1 VLVRWQFAAR
11 ATDSLRG
18 DFIMPIPISRSQR
31 DAAGRKNRPGP
42 RGFTLIELLVVIAII
57 GLLIALLLPAVQSAR
72 EAGRRMQCANNLKQ
86 IGLALH
92 NYHGSKLCFPPGYVD
107 GNTVAASDATHDVGP
122 GWGWA
127 SYILPYLDETNTWS
141 QINFSVA
148 VGTGTN
154 TTVSQQALPMYQCPS
169 DPLQQAFGVWNWNN
183 NFSSTICTVAHAN
196 YVGCNGWVEC
206 LANAGGL
213 YVPDPTNLGAEDND
227 AGPTGSAQPTGLAGD
242 GLFYRNSHNT
252 FKNVKDGL
260 SRTIIVGER
269 SSDHSPSTWTGAV
282 AGGACP
288 AWMAST
294 DPPYTAPTNPPQI
307 EYAQAD
313 YGEALVL
320 GHGNATHVP
329 CADFP
334 IYDPDTMYSMH
345 AGRGCNF
352 LMGDGSV
359 TFLTQEID
367 GYVYQHLCTIAGG
380 EIDDGLGNQD

>member
-1 VLVRWQFAAR
+1 MR
-11 ATDSLRG
+11 
-18 DFIMPIPISRSQR
+18 ISWKQCV
-31 DAAGRKNRPGP
+31 AGRKVSPGT

-57 GLLIALLLPAVQSAR
+57 GLLVALLLPAVQGARESAR
-72 EAGRRMQCANNLKQ
+72 RAQCSNNLKQ

-92 NYHGSKLCFPPGYVD
+92 NYHNGKLCYPPGYVD
-107 GNTVAASDATHDVGP
+107 GNTNSTSTPDNDVGP
-122 GWGWA
+122 SWGWA
-127 SYILPYLDETNTWS
+127 SYLLPYLEEENVYS

-154 TTVSQQALPMYQCPS
+154 TTVSQQALPLYQCPS

-213 YVPDPTNLGAEDND
+213 YLPNDPTYGDGGSAEDND
-227 AGPTGSAQPTGLAGD
+227 AGPTGSAEPTGLAGD
-242 GLFYRNSHNT
+242 GLFYRNSRNT
-252 FKNVKDGL
+252 FKNVTDGL

-288 AWMAST
+288 AWMASPGVAPYSA
-294 DPPYTAPTNPPQI
+294 PPGPAYDN
-307 EYAQAD
+307 AD

-329 CADFP
+329 CADAPWF
-334 IYDPDTMYSMH
+334 DPDTMYSMH
-345 AGRGCNF
+345 AGRGVNF
-352 LMGDGSV
+352 LFGDGSV
-359 TFLTQEID
+359 TFLTQDID
-367 GYVYQHLCTIAGG
+367 PYTYQHLCTIAGG
-380 EIDDGLGNQD
+380 EIDNGLGDQD

>member
-1 VLVRWQFAAR
+1 VLVRVLRIEPPIQYGENFMMFISRRKSSAAAR
-11 ATDSLRG
+11 PVLPRA
-18 DFIMPIPISRSQR
+18 
-31 DAAGRKNRPGP
+31 

-57 GLLIALLLPAVQSAR
+57 GLLVALLLPAVQGARESAR
-72 EAGRRMQCANNLKQ
+72 RAQCSNNLKQ

-92 NYHGSKLCFPPGYVD
+92 NYHNGKLCFPPGYVD
-107 GNTVAASDATHDVGP
+107 GNTVAASNATFDVGP
-122 GWGWA
+122 SWGWA
-127 SYILPYLDETNTWS
+127 AYILPYLDETNTWS
-141 QINFSVA
+141 QINFRVA

-169 DPLQQAFGVWNWNN
+169 DPLQQAFGVLNWNN

-213 YVPDPTNLGAEDND
+213 YLPQDPVYGDGGDAEDGD
-227 AGPTGSAQPTGLAGD
+227 AGPAGAASPTGLAGD

-252 FKNVKDGL
+252 FKNVTDGL

-288 AWMAST
+288 AWMASPNIAPYSA
-294 DPPYTAPTNPPQI
+294 PPGPAYDN
-307 EYAQAD
+307 AD

-329 CADFP
+329 CADAPWF
-334 IYDPDTMYSMH
+334 DPDTFYSMH

-359 TFLTQEID
+359 TFLTQDID

-380 EIDDGLGNQD
+380 EIDDGLGD

>member
-1 VLVRWQFAAR
+1 LRIEPPIQYGENFMMFISRRKSNAAAR
-11 ATDSLRG
+11 RDPLR
-18 DFIMPIPISRSQR
+18 
-31 DAAGRKNRPGP
+31 A

-57 GLLIALLLPAVQSAR
+57 GLLVALLLPAVQGAR
-72 EAGRRMQCANNLKQ
+72 EAARRSQCSNNLKQ

-92 NYHGSKLCFPPGYVD
+92 NYHNGKLCFPPGYTD
-107 GNTVAASDATHDVGP
+107 GNTVAASNATYDVGP
-122 GWGWA
+122 SWGWA

-154 TTVSQQALPMYQCPS
+154 TTVSQQALPLYQCPS
-169 DPLQQAFGVWNWNN
+169 DPLHQAFGVWNQNN
-183 NFSSTICTVAHAN
+183 NFSSIICTVAHAN

-213 YVPDPTNLGAEDND
+213 YLPNDPVYGDGGSAEDND
-227 AGPTGSAQPTGLAGD
+227 AGPTTSAEPTGLAGD

-252 FKNVKDGL
+252 FKNVTDGL

-294 DPPYTAPTNPPQI
+294 DGPYTPPTNPPQI
-307 EYAQAD
+307 EYVQAD

-320 GHGNATHVP
+320 GHGNSTHVP
-329 CADFP
+329 CADNP
-334 IYDPDTMYSMH
+334 WYDPDTMYSMH
-345 AGRGCNF
+345 AGRGVNF

-359 TFLTQEID
+359 TFITQNID
-367 GYVYQHLCTIAGG
+367 GNVYQHLCTIAGG
-380 EIDDGLGNQD
+380 EIDDSLDQQ